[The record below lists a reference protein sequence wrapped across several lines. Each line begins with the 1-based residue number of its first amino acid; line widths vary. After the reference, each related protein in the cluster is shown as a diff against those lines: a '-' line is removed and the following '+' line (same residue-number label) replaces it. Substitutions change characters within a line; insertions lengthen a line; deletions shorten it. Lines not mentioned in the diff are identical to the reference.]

1 MSRDVRFNLPA
12 GPVIA
17 QESDGVV
24 RARGIPYAT
33 AARFARPVPVPPWAE
48 PLRADRPGP
57 GSPQISSSLLA
68 HVIGE
73 HNDGLV
79 AGEDCQR
86 LSLTIPADRESGEL
100 LPVMVWFHG
109 GSYTTGAGDLEVYS
123 APDLVREQR
132 VIVVSVTYRLG
143 ILGYLG
149 LPGIAPANLGLLDQV
164 AAIQWIAANIEAFG
178 GDPAAITLFGQSAG
192 ADAVAHLMISDGAR
206 GLFQRAIL
214 QSPPLGVTAGRGR
227 MTRAMAATLL
237 AEAGHAGHD
246 PGESLAEADL
256 EDLMQWQGRVL
267 ARAGRFGVV
276 SAMPFGV
283 AYGEAPVPT
292 EKDRNSAWDEIAPEI
307 DIMIGSTTAEADFFV
322 LAVPEISSVRGTTL
336 LSGPLGRGLSA
347 TLTRRIY
354 TTPIREFA
362 QRYRAAGGNAI
373 RYRMT
378 WEPQGSIYGA
388 AHVTDLPL
396 IFSTQSVWDGTNLL
410 GAHPWEDVQ
419 RRGRAVRA
427 IWGSFARTGRVP
439 TALGAAAADTL
450 QLERG

>member
-1 MSRDVRFNLPA
+1 M
-12 GPVIA
+12 
-17 QESDGVV
+17 V
-24 RARGIPYAT
+24 RARGIPYAS
-33 AARFARPVPVPPWAE
+33 AVRFAPPVPVPSWSE
-48 PLRADRPGP
+48 PLRANRPGP
-57 GSPQISSSLLA
+57 GAPQISSSLLA

-86 LSLTIPADRESGEL
+86 LSITMPADREGGEL

-123 APDLVREQR
+123 APDLVREQQ

-149 LPGIAPANLGLLDQV
+149 LTDIAPANLGLLDQV
-164 AAIQWIAANIEAFG
+164 AAVQWVAANIEAFG
-178 GDPAAITLFGQSAG
+178 GDPASITLFGQSAG
-192 ADAVAHLMISDGAR
+192 ADAVAHLMISEGAR

-227 MTRAMAATLL
+227 MTRTMAATLL
-237 AEAGHAGHD
+237 AAAGQNGRA
-246 PGESLAEADL
+246 PRQALAVADL
-256 EDLMQWQGRVL
+256 DELMQWQGKVL

-283 AYGEAPVPT
+283 TYGEAPVPQ
-292 EKDRNSAWDEIAPEI
+292 EKDRQAAWDEVAPEV
-307 DIMIGSTTAEADFFV
+307 DIMIGSTTAEAGFFV
-322 LAVPEISSVRGTTL
+322 LAVPEISSARGTTL
-336 LSGPLGRGLSA
+336 LAGPVGRGLSA

-362 QRYRAAGGNAI
+362 QRHRAAGGRAI

-396 IFSTQSVWDGTNLL
+396 IFSSRAVWDGTNLL
-410 GAHPWEDVQ
+410 GTHPWEDVE

-427 IWGSFARTGRVP
+427 VWGSFARTGTVP
-439 TALGAAAADTL
+439 AALGAAAADTL

>member
-1 MSRDVRFNLPA
+1 MSRDVRFDPPA

-17 QESDGVV
+17 QQGDGIV

-33 AARFARPVPVPPWAE
+33 AVRFEPPVSVPAWQE
-48 PLRADRPGP
+48 PYRADRPGP
-57 GSPQISSSLLA
+57 GAPQISSSLLA

-73 HNDGLV
+73 HKDGLV

-86 LSLTIPADRESGEL
+86 LSLTIPADREPGEL

-149 LPGIAPANLGLLDQV
+149 IPGVAPANLGLLDQV
-164 AAIQWIAANIEAFG
+164 AAVQWVAANIEAFG

-192 ADAVAHLMISDGAR
+192 ADAVGHLMISDGVR

-214 QSPPLGVTAGRGR
+214 QSPPLGVTAGRTR
-227 MTRAMAATLL
+227 MTAAMAATLL
-237 AEAGHAGHD
+237 SAAGQSGLA
-246 PGESLAEADL
+246 PSQALAEADL
-256 EDLMQWQGRVL
+256 DELMVWQRKVL

-283 AYGEAPVPT
+283 AYGQAPVPA
-292 EKDRNSAWDEIAPEI
+292 EKDRQAAWDDVAPEI
-307 DIMIGSTTAEADFFV
+307 DVMIGSTTAEAGFFV
-322 LAVPEISSVRGTTL
+322 LAVPEISAAKGATL
-336 LSGPLGRGLSA
+336 LAGPLGRGLST

-362 QRYRAAGGNAI
+362 QRYRAAGGRAI

-396 IFSTQSVWDGTNLL
+396 IFSSRSVWDGT
-410 GAHPWEDVQ
+410 
-419 RRGRAVRA
+419 
-427 IWGSFARTGRVP
+427 VP
-439 TALGAAAADTL
+439 LALAAAAADTV
-450 QLERG
+450 QFERG